1 MFQQSL
7 ATVKQFPDCHNV
19 VACRAFYRDFCREIR
34 DMYQPQFVF
43 DMSGVQHLNAAGID
57 LLLKCVV
64 EIANRDGELKLAAAS
79 PQISLILELTQMN
92 ELLDVRENVEEALQ
106 SFGVFGIP
114 DANRFQPGAR
124 AA

>member
-7 ATVKQFPDCHNV
+7 TPVKQFPDCHNV

-34 DMYQPQFVF
+34 DMYEPQFVF

-64 EIANRDGELKLAAAS
+64 EVANRDGELKLAGAS
-79 PQISLILELTQMN
+79 PQIALILELTQMN
-92 ELLDVRENVEEALQ
+92 ELLEVRDNVDDALQ
-106 SFGVFGIP
+106 SFGVVGIP
-114 DANRFQPGAR
+114 DATRLQPAAR

>member
-7 ATVKQFPDCHNV
+7 ATVKQFPDCHDS
-19 VACRAFYRDFCREIR
+19 VASRNFYRQFCREIR
-34 DMYQPQFVF
+34 DFYQPEIVF
-43 DMSGVQHLNAAGID
+43 DLSGVQHLNAAGID

-79 PQISLILELTQMN
+79 PQIALILELTQMN
-92 ELLDVRENVEEALQ
+92 ELLKVYNSVDDALH
-106 SFGVFGIP
+106 SFGVHRIP
-114 DANRFQPGAR
+114 DATRAQPAVR

>member
-1 MFQQSL
+1 MFQQGL
-7 ATVKQFPDCHNV
+7 ATVKQFPDCHDTR
-19 VACRAFYRDFCREIR
+19 ACREFYRQFCGEIR

-64 EIANRDGELKLAAAS
+64 EIANRDGEVKLAAAS

-92 ELLDVRENVEEALQ
+92 ELLDVYESVEGALQ
-106 SFGVFGIP
+106 GLNGYRIP
-114 DANRFQPGAR
+114 ELPQAQPAMR

>member
-34 DMYQPQFVF
+34 DMYQPHFVF

-64 EIANRDGELKLAAAS
+64 EIANRDGELKLAGAS

-92 ELLDVRENVEEALQ
+92 ELLDVRENVEDAMQ
-106 SFGVFGIP
+106 SFGVFGMP
-114 DANRFQPGAR
+114 DANRFQPAAR